1 MPRVF
6 AFEVENNI
14 RKSLNEILKPIIN
27 QHERVVLNVTDLQA
41 IFKDVQYNINKLNKK
56 LDL

>member
-14 RKSLNEILKPIIN
+14 RNVMREILKPVISQNEKAI
-27 QHERVVLNVTDLQA
+27 LNVTDLQ
-41 IFKDVQYNINKLNKK
+41 
-56 LDL
+56 